1 MEKITKDHFTLT
13 ERRTNSNEYT
23 AIIKLSL
30 YCTELDIPHQL
41 KEYRDGY
48 VIIFDAI
55 ESEER
60 HDVAQHDGTYG
71 SHHNCVEF
79 AIGCERDFSA
89 TSLNDAK
96 YIIYKNRIR
105 LGGRD

>member
-1 MEKITKDHFTLT
+1 MENITKDYFTLT
-13 ERRTNSNEYT
+13 ERKTNSNKYT
-23 AIIKLSL
+23 AIIELSL

-41 KEYRDGY
+41 KEYQDGY
-48 VIIFDAI
+48 ILLFDAI
-55 ESEER
+55 KEEEY

-79 AIGCERDFSA
+79 AIGCDEDFSA
-89 TSLNDAK
+89 TELKDAK
-96 YIIYKNRIR
+96 KIIYDNRIR